1 MDTSL
6 LAYDTFDAC
15 NLGGRPA
22 GTLKVMG
29 AETANTG
36 GVFGVMNGSG
46 TMLTGLVASFYYD
59 NRLGANPPPYFPT
72 TLTSY
77 DIVSWQREGSTLE

>member
-1 MDTSL
+1 
-6 LAYDTFDAC
+6 
-15 NLGGRPA
+15 
-22 GTLKVMG
+22 MG